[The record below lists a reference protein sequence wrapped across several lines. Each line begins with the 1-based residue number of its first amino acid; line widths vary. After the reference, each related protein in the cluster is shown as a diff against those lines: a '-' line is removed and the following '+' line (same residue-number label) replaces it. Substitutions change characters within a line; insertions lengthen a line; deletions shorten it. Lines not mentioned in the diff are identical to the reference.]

1 VDDTGSLPQVTNGS
15 QTRGSDAKPAP
26 PADLSCAPLAAH
38 NHQPRRAAIP
48 VTLVALPNSL
58 QGLVSL
64 CEISDG
70 AFVATDLFQR
80 KFGQPPPGDP
90 HHLVALIRTPSGAF
104 IPACYAH
111 FRAFGDIC
119 LVGGGATDGRAFS
132 SLTPG
137 QGQSIRDAGGLF
149 YFVLRF
155 GFERFA
161 DRFYAFFG
169 HCGDPRAEEVDLRA
183 GFRHTPV
190 DKLLIYTP
198 KPLLEQVER
207 ALVAKAAA
215 LGPF

>member
-1 VDDTGSLPQVTNGS
+1 M
-15 QTRGSDAKPAP
+15 
-26 PADLSCAPLAAH
+26 
-38 NHQPRRAAIP
+38 IP
-48 VTLVALPNSL
+48 VTLGALPNSL

-70 AFVATDLFQR
+70 PFVATDLFQR

-90 HHLVALIRTPSGAF
+90 HHLLALIRTPGGAF
-104 IPACYAH
+104 VPACYAH

-119 LVGGGATDGRAFS
+119 LVGGGATDGRAFA
-132 SLTPG
+132 SLTPE
-137 QGQSIRDAGGLF
+137 QGQIIRDAGGLF

-169 HCGDPRAEEVDLRA
+169 HCGDPRAEEVDLHA
-183 GFRHTPV
+183 GFRHTAI